1 MGKVVDIPQ
10 LIDERNRLKR
20 SGKRLVM
27 TNGCFDII
35 HPGHISYLRQ
45 AKSLGDC
52 LAIALNSDRAVKE
65 LKGPKRPILNEIERC
80 EVISAFEMVDYAVI
94 FDDVSPQSVIAA
106 VLPDVLVKGGDWT
119 IDRIIGRAEV
129 EAAGGTVISLPYIE
143 GSSTTDIVD
152 RILSRYGISQ
162 TGGAKR

>member
-10 LIDERNRLKR
+10 LVDERTRLK
-20 SGKRLVM
+20 SAHKRLVM

-52 LAIALNSDRAVKE
+52 LAVALNTDRAVGE
-65 LKGPKRPILNEIERC
+65 LKGPKRPIFNEIERC
-80 EVISAFEMVDYAVI
+80 EVISALEMVDYAVI
-94 FDDVSPQSVIAA
+94 FDDVSPQSIIAT
-106 VLPDVLVKGGDWT
+106 VLPDVLVKGGDWS

-152 RILSRYGISQ
+152 RILSRYGVSQ
-162 TGGAKR
+162 TGGAKL